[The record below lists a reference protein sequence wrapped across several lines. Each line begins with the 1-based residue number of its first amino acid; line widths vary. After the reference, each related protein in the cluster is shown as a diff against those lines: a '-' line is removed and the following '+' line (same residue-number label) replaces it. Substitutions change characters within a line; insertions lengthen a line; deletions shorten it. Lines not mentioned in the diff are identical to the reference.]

1 MKYRSTIKLA
11 LTSMIANKTR
21 TLLTAL
27 GLVIGIAAVIIV
39 FSTGDSINSL
49 ILGQVQAFGTDIVQS
64 EARLPSNLK
73 GSAKDT
79 QSAQAMAQGVQLT
92 SMKLA
97 DMEAIDRL
105 PNIKGSYADLTGQAL
120 VNYEDISTK
129 AILFGVSP
137 YFIEVGTFK
146 LSSGRFYTD
155 EEDRGLAQVVV
166 LGSKMKT
173 KLFGDAEAVGKMI
186 RIKKGKY
193 KVVGV
198 MSERGSSGVIS
209 LDDFI
214 YVPIRTM
221 QKRLLGI
228 DHVVG
233 IISQLKDVSKGDE
246 TAEDIKA
253 LLRDRHKIED
263 PNKDDFSVM
272 TMKEM
277 LNTLGVITNALTLL
291 LLAIVVISLIVGGV
305 GITNIMYVVV
315 TERTA
320 EIGLRKAV
328 GAKINDILAQFL
340 IESVI
345 LTLLGGVMGSIVG
358 VVISFAISIA
368 AQSYLKVDWQFV
380 LPIKG
385 FIVAGIFSIL
395 CGIVFG
401 LFPAR
406 RAARLDPIEALR
418 TE

>member
-1 MKYRSTIKLA
+1 
-11 LTSMIANKTR
+11 MIVNKTR

-49 ILGQVQAFGTDIVQS
+49 ILSQVQAFGTDIIQT

-73 GSAKDT
+73 GTAKDT

-92 SMKLA
+92 SLKIS

-105 PNIKGSYADLTGQAL
+105 PNVKGSYADLTGQAL
-120 VNYEDISTK
+120 INYEDVSTK

-166 LGSKMKT
+166 LGSKIKT
-173 KLFGDAEAVGKMI
+173 KLFGDTDAVGKLI

-221 QKRLLGI
+221 QKKLLGI

-233 IISQLKDVSKGDE
+233 IISQLKDVSKGDD

-328 GAKINDILAQFL
+328 GAKIDDILAQFL

-345 LTLLGGVMGSIVG
+345 LTMLGGIIGSFVG
-358 VVISFAISIA
+358 VAISYSISLI

-380 LPIKG
+380 LPTKG
-385 FIVAGIFSIL
+385 FVVAGIFSIL

>member
-1 MKYRSTIKLA
+1 
-11 LTSMIANKTR
+11 MIANKTR

-49 ILGQVQAFGTDIVQS
+49 ILGQVQAFGTDIIQS

-92 SMKLA
+92 SMKLG

-105 PNIKGSYADLTGQAL
+105 PNVKGSYADLTGQAL
-120 VNYEDISTK
+120 VNYEDVSTK

-155 EEDRGLAQVVV
+155 EEDKGLAQVVV
-166 LGSKMKT
+166 LGSKMKI
-173 KLFGDAEAVGKMI
+173 KLFGDADAVGKLI

-193 KVVGV
+193 KVIGV
-198 MSERGSSGVIS
+198 MSERGSSGIIS

-345 LTLLGGVMGSIVG
+345 LTTLGGVIGSIVG
-358 VVISFAISIA
+358 VMISYAVSVV

-385 FIVAGIFSIL
+385 FIVAGIFSII